1 MNNTSKTLTFKSNL
15 FYLQWTHMAKF
26 LVGVAWPY
34 ANGPIHMGHVA
45 GSLLPPDIFARYH
58 RMKGDE
64 VLMVSGSDE
73 HGTPI
78 TVTAE
83 KKGVKPE
90 DIAKKFHDINSK
102 AIQDLGISFDLYF
115 ETSHENHKK
124 VVHDIF
130 LRLLE
135 KEHIYK
141 KTMLSPFC
149 SNCKKFLPDRYVEGE
164 CPHCGYSNA
173 RGDQCDECGRTLDPE
188 ELVNPVCKFCSSAP
202 EMKETE
208 HFFFKLSGFQKDLE
222 EYVSNKDHWRHN
234 TKNFTENWLKS
245 GLKDRAITRDIAW
258 GVEIPVEGYD
268 DKRIYVWFEAV
279 IGYFSTSKEWAR
291 RRGEDEKWKEFWMN
305 EECRHYYF
313 LGKDNIPFHTI
324 IWPAILM
331 GYGGLNLPYDVPA
344 NEFLKLGG
352 EQFSKSRGISI
363 AIPDILRKFEPD
375 QVRYYLSINM
385 PENRDADFTLEDFVR
400 RNNDE
405 LVSTLGNFIHRVLSF
420 THKNYGEVPEAKEL
434 ASLDEE
440 ALQKI
445 EAQVNEISAHIERC
459 EFKKAMKSVME
470 LAHYG
475 NRYFD
480 SRAPWA
486 LLKENREECG
496 TVLHICCRL
505 VKVLCITMYPFLPFS
520 GERLWNMLGYEG
532 SLTEVCWDEAQK
544 DIKSGQSLERPLPL
558 FKKLFLEEEEEGAK
572 EEKKEK
578 AEKVV
583 GIEDLDLKIGE
594 IEGIE
599 DHPNAEKLYVM
610 KVNFGDEERQ
620 LVAGLKTYYT
630 KEEMQ
635 GRKIVVVMNL
645 KPAKLRGIES
655 RGMLLAAEDEK
666 GVVSLLAP
674 LSDEDP
680 GVRVF
685 GRGYESET
693 KRKQISFSELQ
704 KIVMKVGTVTV
715 DEKANIGKESRIV
728 KDGIST
734 ALADTQIALHIIN
747 DQEEAIP
754 LVTEF
759 GGFLTVH
766 KPVENGAEIK

>member
-1 MNNTSKTLTFKSNL
+1 
-15 FYLQWTHMAKF
+15 MARY

-34 ANGPIHMGHVA
+34 ANGPIHLGHVA

-58 RMKGDE
+58 RMCGDE

-83 KKGVKPE
+83 KKGVSPE
-90 DIAKKFHDINSK
+90 EIAQKFHKINSK
-102 AIQDLGISFDLYF
+102 AIEDLGISFDLYF

-141 KTMLSPFC
+141 KVMLSPFC
-149 SNCKKFLPDRYVEGE
+149 SNCQKFLPDRYVEGE
-164 CPHCGYSNA
+164 CPHCGHGNA

-188 ELVNPVCKFCSSAP
+188 ELIEPLCKFCSSTP

-208 HFFFKLSGFQKDLE
+208 HFFFKLSGFQGELE
-222 EYVSNKDHWRHN
+222 RYVADKDHWRHN
-234 TKNFTENWLKS
+234 TKNFTKNWLES
-245 GLKDRAITRDIAW
+245 GLRDRAITRDIKW
-258 GVEIPVEGYD
+258 GVEIPLEGYD

-291 RRGEDEKWKEFWMN
+291 KTGNEEKWQDFWMN
-305 EECRHYYF
+305 ETCKHYYF

-344 NEFLKLGG
+344 NEYLKWGG

-363 AIPDILRKFEPD
+363 SIPDILQKYDPD

-385 PENRDADFTLEDFVR
+385 PEIRDAEFTLEDFIR

-405 LVSTLGNFIHRVLSF
+405 LVSTLGNFIHRTLSF
-420 THKNYGEVPEAKEL
+420 TQKNYGEIPEAKEL
-434 ASLDEE
+434 TQLDKE
-440 ALQKI
+440 ALEKI
-445 EAQVNEISAHIERC
+445 KTQVEEVSKLIEGC
-459 EFKKAMKSVME
+459 EFKKAIKSVME
-470 LAHYG
+470 LAHFG

-480 SRAPWA
+480 ARAPWA

-496 TVLHICCRL
+496 TALNICCRI
-505 VKVLCITMYPFLPFS
+505 VKALCISMSPFLPFS
-520 GERLWNMLGYEG
+520 ADRLWDMMGYEG
-532 SLTEVCWDEAQK
+532 SVSELKWGEATS
-544 DIKSGQSLERPLPL
+544 DIKAGQVLSRPTPL
-558 FKKLFLEEEEEGAK
+558 FKKLELKDVEEKA
-572 EEKKEK
+572 EEKKPEK
-578 AEKVV
+578 EEEITIDA
-583 GIEDLDLKIGE
+583 LKLRIGE
-594 IEGIE
+594 IEHIE
-599 DHPNAEKLYVM
+599 DHPNAEKLYIM
-610 KVNFGDEERQ
+610 KVNFGDEKRQ

-635 GRKIVVVMNL
+635 GRKIIVVMNL

-655 RGMLLAAEDEK
+655 KGMLLAAEDK
-666 GVVSLLAP
+666 SGIVSLLSP
-674 LSDEDP
+674 LSDEDV
-680 GVRVF
+680 GVEVI
-685 GRGYESET
+685 GRESEPGN
-693 KRKQISFSELQ
+693 KKKQISFSEFQ
-704 KIVMKVGTVTV
+704 KIKLKVGTITQ
-715 DEKANIGKESRIV
+715 DEKADIGIQIL
-728 KDGIST
+728 GILGGMST
-734 ALADTQIALHIIN
+734 ALAGKQFALTFVKGQ
-747 DQEEAIP
+747 DEVMP
-754 LVTEF
+754 LVTEN
-759 GGFLTVH
+759 GGYITVH
-766 KPVENGAEIK
+766 RPVENGAEIK

>member
-1 MNNTSKTLTFKSNL
+1 
-15 FYLQWTHMAKF
+15 MARF

-34 ANGPIHMGHVA
+34 ANGAIHLGHVA

-58 RMKGDE
+58 RMKGNE

-83 KKGVKPE
+83 KKGVSPKE
-90 DIAKKFHDINSK
+90 IAQKFHKINSK
-102 AIQDLGISFDLYF
+102 AINDLGISFDLYF

-130 LRLLE
+130 LKLLE

-141 KTMLSPFC
+141 KVMLSPFC
-149 SNCKKFLPDRYVEGE
+149 NNCEKFLPDRYVEGE

-173 RGDQCDECGRTLDPE
+173 RGDQCDDCGRTLDPE
-188 ELVNPVCKFCSSAP
+188 ELIEPVCKFCSSTP

-208 HFFFKLSGFQKDLE
+208 HFFFKLSAFQKDLE
-222 EYVSNKDHWRHN
+222 KYVSDKDYWRHN
-234 TKNFTENWLKS
+234 TKNFTKNWLES
-245 GLKDRAITRDIAW
+245 GLKDRAITRDITW
-258 GVEIPVEGYD
+258 GVEIPLEGYD

-291 RRGEDEKWKEFWMN
+291 RKGEEEKWKDFWMD
-305 EECRHYYF
+305 ETCKHYYF

-344 NEFLKLGG
+344 NEFLKWGG

-363 AIPDILRKFEPD
+363 AVPDILQKYDPD

-385 PENRDADFTLEDFVR
+385 PETRDADFTLDDFVR

-405 LVSTLGNFIHRVLSF
+405 LVSTLGNFIHRALSF
-420 THKNYGEVPEAKEL
+420 THKNYGEVPELKEL
-434 ASLDEE
+434 SDKDKE
-440 ALQKI
+440 ALENI
-445 EAQVNEISAHIERC
+445 EAQVKEVAELIEKC
-459 EFKKAMKSVME
+459 QFKKAMKSVME

-480 SRAPWA
+480 ARAPWS

-496 TVLHICCRL
+496 TVLHLCCRM
-505 VKVLCITMYPFLPFS
+505 VKALCISMSPFLPFS
-520 GERLWNMLGYEG
+520 AERLWNMLGYEG
-532 SLTEVCWDEAQK
+532 SVTALRWDEAFSEIQ
-544 DIKSGQSLERPLPL
+544 IGQSLERPVPL
-558 FKKLFLEEEEEGAK
+558 FKKLILEEKEEEEEKKPEAK
-572 EEKKEK
+572 EM
-578 AEKVV
+578 
-583 GIEDLDLKIGE
+583 GIEALDLRVGL
-594 IEGIE
+594 IESIE
-599 DHPNAEKLYVM
+599 DHPDAEKLYIM

-635 GRKIVVVMNL
+635 DRKIVVVMNL
-645 KPAKLRGIES
+645 KPAKLRGVES
-655 RGMLLAAEDEK
+655 RGMLLAAEDKK
-666 GVVSLLAP
+666 GIVSLLSP
-674 LSDEDP
+674 LSDEDL
-680 GVRVF
+680 GVRVM
-685 GRGYESET
+685 GRECEIGKT
-693 KRKQISFSELQ
+693 KKQISFNDFQ
-704 KIVMKVGTVTV
+704 KIELKVGTVTE
-715 DEKANIGKESRIV
+715 DEKTNIGEETKVV
-728 KDGIST
+728 KGGIST
-734 ALADTQIALHIIN
+734 ALKGTQIALHLIKGQ
-747 DQEEAIP
+747 DEAIP
-754 LVTEF
+754 LVTEN
-759 GGFLTVH
+759 GGFITVH
-766 KPVENGAEIK
+766 RPVENGAQIK

>member
-1 MNNTSKTLTFKSNL
+1 
-15 FYLQWTHMAKF
+15 MARF

-34 ANGPIHMGHVA
+34 ANGAIHLGHVA

-83 KKGVKPE
+83 KKGVSPKE
-90 DIAKKFHDINSK
+90 IAQRYHKINSK
-102 AIQDLGISFDLYF
+102 AIEDLGISFDLFF

-130 LRLLE
+130 LKLLE

-141 KTMLSPFC
+141 KVMQSPFC
-149 SNCKKFLPDRYVEGE
+149 NNCDKFLPDRYVEGE

-173 RGDQCDECGRTLDPE
+173 RGDQCDDCGRTLDPE
-188 ELVNPVCKFCSSAP
+188 ELIEPVCKFCSSTP

-208 HFFFKLSGFQKDLE
+208 HFFFKLSAFQNDLE
-222 EYVSNKDHWRHN
+222 KYVSDKDYWRHN
-234 TKNFTENWLKS
+234 TKNFTKNWLES
-245 GLKDRAITRDIAW
+245 GLKDRAITRDITW
-258 GVEIPVEGYD
+258 GVEIPLEGYD

-291 RRGEDEKWKEFWMN
+291 RKGEEEKWKDFWMD
-305 EECRHYYF
+305 ESCKHYYF

-344 NEFLKLGG
+344 NEFLKWGG

-363 AIPDILRKFEPD
+363 AVPDILQKYDPD

-385 PENRDADFTLEDFVR
+385 PETRDADFTLDDFVR

-405 LVSTLGNFIHRVLSF
+405 LVSTLGNFIHRALSF
-420 THKNYGEVPEAKEL
+420 THKNYGEVPELKEL
-434 ASLDEE
+434 SDKDKE
-440 ALQKI
+440 ALEKI
-445 EAQVNEISAHIERC
+445 EAQVKEVAELIEQC
-459 EFKKAMKSVME
+459 QFKKAMKSVME

-480 SRAPWA
+480 ARAPWS

-496 TVLHICCRL
+496 TVLHICFRM
-505 VKVLCITMYPFLPFS
+505 VKALCISMSPFLPFAAD
-520 GERLWNMLGYEG
+520 RLWNILGYEG
-532 SLTEVCWDEAQK
+532 SVAALKWDEAFSEIQL
-544 DIKSGQSLERPLPL
+544 GQSLERPVPL
-558 FKKLFLEEEEEGAK
+558 FKKLLLEEKEVE
-572 EEKKEK
+572 EEKKPEVK
-578 AEKVV
+578 KM
-583 GIEDLDLKIGE
+583 GIEALDLRVGL
-594 IEGIE
+594 IESIE
-599 DHPNAEKLYVM
+599 DHPDAEKLYIM

-635 GRKIVVVMNL
+635 DRKIVVVMNL
-645 KPAKLRGIES
+645 KPAKLRGVES
-655 RGMLLAAEDEK
+655 RGMLLAAEDKK
-666 GVVSLLAP
+666 GTVSLLSP
-674 LSDEDP
+674 LSDEDL
-680 GVRVF
+680 GVRVI
-685 GRGYESET
+685 GRECET
-693 KRKQISFSELQ
+693 EKTKKQISFNDFQ
-704 KIVMKVGTVTV
+704 KIEMKVGTVTE
-715 DEKANIGKESRIV
+715 DEKTNIGEETKVV
-728 KDGIST
+728 KGGIST
-734 ALADTQIALHIIN
+734 ALKGTQIALHLVKGQ
-747 DQEEAIP
+747 DEAIP
-754 LVTEF
+754 LVTEH
-759 GGFLTVH
+759 GGFITVH
-766 KPVENGAEIK
+766 RPVENGAQIK